1 MVYRWEGGNQIME
14 WEDLTLRDDLIVGD
28 DLTVGWNATITGS
41 LIVNWGEV
49 TTGWVILA
57 AWDNLVGS
65 STSDIIINTN
75 KFNVAWAT
83 GNTEVGGT
91 FTSTGL
97 VTATAGILSNDDI
110 TLGAG
115 DDLVGSSTSKI
126 LMNTDK
132 FTVDG
137 ATGNVVI
144 GGTQTN
150 TVGDLTLTDGD
161 LVLTANASKVS
172 FTGTGANGWVLKNL
186 KNAATSDLSGTAL
199 DVEIDIGWTPYHFH
213 VYPTKA

>member
-1 MVYRWEGGNQIME
+1 
-14 WEDLTLRDDLIVGD
+14 
-28 DLTVGWNATITGS
+28 
-41 LIVNWGEV
+41 
-49 TTGWVILA
+49 
-57 AWDNLVGS
+57 
-65 STSDIIINTN
+65 
-75 KFNVAWAT
+75 
-83 GNTEVGGT
+83 
-91 FTSTGL
+91 L

-172 FTGTGANGWVLKNL
+172 FTGTGANG
-186 KNAATSDLSGTAL
+186 
-199 DVEIDIGWTPYHFH
+199 
-213 VYPTKA
+213 